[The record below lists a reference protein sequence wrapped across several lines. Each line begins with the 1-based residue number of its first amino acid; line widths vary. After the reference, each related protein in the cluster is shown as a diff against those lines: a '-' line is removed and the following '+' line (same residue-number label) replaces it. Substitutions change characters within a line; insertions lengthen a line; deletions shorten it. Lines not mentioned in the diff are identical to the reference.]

1 MNGVTYENP
10 DVPVLLQI
18 LSRAHRAQDLLP
30 HGSIYPVNRGETV
43 EIVLPGVEG
52 AGTNVSSFFY
62 RYPSDTDP
70 WTDGLASGAPSRRE
84 SLLPLHLCSTKKF
97 D

>member
-18 LSRAHRAQDLLP
+18 LSGHHRAQDLLP
-30 HGSIYPVNRGETV
+30 HGSIYPVNQGETV

-52 AGTNVSSFFY
+52 AGTNVSSSFVQY
-62 RYPSDTDP
+62 SSDVDL
-70 WTDGLASGAPSRRE
+70 WMDGLASCTPSRRE
-84 SLLPLHLCSTKKF
+84 FLLFLHYARLIF
-97 D
+97 FY